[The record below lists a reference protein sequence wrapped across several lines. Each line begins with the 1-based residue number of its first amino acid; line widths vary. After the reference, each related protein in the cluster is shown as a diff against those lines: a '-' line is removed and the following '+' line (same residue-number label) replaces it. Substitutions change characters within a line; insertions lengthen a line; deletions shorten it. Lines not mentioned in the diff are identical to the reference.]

1 MSRRQ
6 VRPAMAGLAML
17 QQEVNDLF
25 QRLSILDRSDRLPGG
40 EWSPPVDV
48 LEQRDRLIVIVEVPG
63 LSPDSLKV
71 AFRDR
76 ALVLSG
82 RPDEAVAVF
91 QRSPDRFGYLG
102 YLFAVTGRREDAEAL
117 AAAYPE
123 FPIRQMIVY
132 AGLGDI
138 DRGLDALERAEKSN
152 WWLVATWMRRPE
164 AALLRGHPRALAV
177 ERRLGLLR

>member
-76 ALVLSG
+76 ALVLTG
-82 RPDEAVAVF
+82 
-91 QRSPDRFGYLG
+91 DRRAPRVGQGARFHC
-102 YLFAVTGRREDAEAL
+102 
-117 AAAYPE
+117 
-123 FPIRQMIVY
+123 
-132 AGLGDI
+132 
-138 DRGLDALERAEKSN
+138 LERPHGKFERTIP
-152 WWLVATWMRRPE
+152 LDEPVDVAHASASLAGGVLTVTLPR
-164 AALLRGHPRALAV
+164 LR
-177 ERRLGLLR
+177 ERRGRETVIPIQREPSE